1 MSSKRIEQ
9 LIDDIYGYME
19 SCKPT
24 MFNGSKITVQK
35 DIMYDYLDELRL
47 KVPEEIK
54 RCQKMIANRD
64 AIISDAENKAAGI
77 ENAAKEKAQRLIDES
92 DVMQQAYYQANE
104 MMQAATAQAQETI
117 EQANIEAA
125 AIRQASLGYTNDMLA
140 EIEKMLSA
148 SYEEIRVRSES
159 LVETMHQNLDTIAAN
174 RRELNGED
182 QPAKLGEAAGKEQ
195 MLEGEDDFD
204 FDENTF
210 LPDEDE

>member
-24 MFNGSKITVQK
+24 MFNGAKITVQK

-64 AIISDAENKAAGI
+64 AIISDAENKAAEI
-77 ENAAKEKAQRLIDES
+77 ENEAKERAQRLIDES
-92 DVMQQAYYQANE
+92 EVMQQAYYQANE
-104 MMQAATAQAQETI
+104 MMQMATAQAQETV
-117 EQANIEAA
+117 EQANLEAA

-140 EIEKMLSA
+140 EIEKMLAA

-182 QPAKLGEAAGKEQ
+182 QPAKLGEAAEKEQ
-195 MLEGEDDFD
+195 LQEDGEDFD